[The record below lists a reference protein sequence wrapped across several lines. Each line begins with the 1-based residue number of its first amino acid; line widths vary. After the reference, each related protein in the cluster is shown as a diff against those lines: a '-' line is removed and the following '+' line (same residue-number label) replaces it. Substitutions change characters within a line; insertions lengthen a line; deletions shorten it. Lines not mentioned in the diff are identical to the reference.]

1 MVVDGPNAS
10 IWVYDWKRGT
20 KIRMPGPSNT
30 YSFPTWTADGRY
42 LLLQG
47 VGGLYFVRADAAK
60 DPQLLIKGGGVIA
73 GEMAADGSRLPFYE
87 LNASG
92 EAIIRTVRMKY
103 DSGEPKAGE
112 PEMFLQ
118 VKTGTPL
125 PAFSPDGKWLAY
137 TDAESGS
144 NQVYV
149 RAYPD
154 RGAKWQVSSDG
165 GFAPLWSRTRSEL
178 LYQGDGGRLMAAS
191 YTIRDGS
198 FVPEK
203 PRLWTTRR
211 LATVGFSQSFDL
223 APDGE
228 HVVGLIPADTPESRE
243 TLRHVGVLLN
253 FPDELRRRI
262 GK

>member
-1 MVVDGPNAS
+1 
-10 IWVYDWKRGT
+10 
-20 KIRMPGPSNT
+20 
-30 YSFPTWTADGRY
+30 
-42 LLLQG
+42 
-47 VGGLYFVRADAAK
+47 
-60 DPQLLIKGGGVIA
+60 
-73 GEMAADGSRLPFYE
+73 
-87 LNASG
+87 
-92 EAIIRTVRMKY
+92 MKY

-191 YTIRDGS
+191 YTVRDGS